1 MEKNSY
7 NPDVLNC
14 IANLSNDEVFT
25 PPAVANRMLD
35 LVPQELFSN
44 PAARFLDPFC
54 KSGVFLREIVKR
66 LDIGLA
72 EKIPDREER
81 IAHIMHNQVYGIA
94 ITELTSLLAR
104 RTVYCCKDASGEHSV
119 VRFDTPEGN
128 IRFRAMRH
136 TWRDGRCIYCGASQ
150 EQYERGE
157 GRESY
162 AYQFIHTEKPK
173 NIFKMDFDVIIG
185 NPPYQMS
192 DGGGTGSSAMPIYQK
207 FVQQAKKLM
216 PNYLIMIIPSRWM
229 TGGKHLDEF
238 RNEMLN
244 DYHLSILHD
253 FIDARECFPTVSI
266 EGGVCYFAWNKHHSN
281 KCKVFLHQSDGKI
294 MESERYLNDGGGDIL
309 IRDVNVIS
317 ILQKVQEKKETS
329 FETIVSTRNP
339 FNIVGDINNYLSD
352 TKTKRR
358 ILCRYK
364 NKRSIL
370 FLKEDVVISRNV
382 DVISGYKL
390 FVSKADGA
398 AGQLGNPIPARILGK
413 PEIGEPNVICSETFL
428 CVFVKSKS
436 EAEIISG
443 YMKTKF
449 FRFLVGIRKNKNMTH
464 ETYSFVPLQDFSKP
478 WTDEELYAKYGLTE
492 EEIRFIESMIRPM
505 ED

>member
-35 LVPQELFSN
+35 LVPQELFSD

-185 NPPYQMS
+185 NPPYQLS
-192 DGGGTGSSAMPIYQK
+192 DGGGTGSSAMPLYHR
-207 FVQQAKKLM
+207 FVEQAKKLT
-216 PNYLIMIIPSRWM
+216 PRYLIMIIPARWYA
-229 TGGKHLDEF
+229 GGKGLDGF
-238 RNEMLN
+238 REEMLN
-244 DYHLSILHD
+244 DKRIKTIVD
-253 FIDARECFPTVSI
+253 FPNSADCFPGVTI
-266 EGGVCYFAWNKHHSN
+266 AGGVSYFLWDKNYNGACEILNMNDNICISSEKRSLN
-281 KCKVFLHQSDGKI
+281 EYSTFVRDNTAIGIIRKVLNNSPKTLDKVVCSRNCFSLIS
-294 MESERYLNDGGGDIL
+294 SETGHPQKTKNDVVLLSLKGLSFIEKTKVIDSEDIL
-309 IRDVNVIS
+309 NKYKVIITKAMSGGNKPSSEGNYQVIS
-317 ILQKVQEKKETS
+317 SLRVLKPQEVCTETYLVLNSFKRKEDAQGMYS
-329 FETIVSTRNP
+329 YV
-339 FNIVGDINNYLSD
+339 
-352 TKTKRR
+352 KTK
-358 ILCRYK
+358 L
-364 NKRSIL
+364 
-370 FLKEDVVISRNV
+370 
-382 DVISGYKL
+382 
-390 FVSKADGA
+390 
-398 AGQLGNPIPARILGK
+398 
-413 PEIGEPNVICSETFL
+413 
-428 CVFVKSKS
+428 
-436 EAEIISG
+436 
-443 YMKTKF
+443 
-449 FRFLVGIRKNKNMTH
+449 FRFLLLQSLTSINISREKFQ
-464 ETYSFVPLQDFSKP
+464 FVPLQDFSKP

-492 EEIRFIESMIRPM
+492 DEIRFIESMIRPM